1 MSSQTPL
8 RNQLT
13 TCKQCSQVWDRLM
26 DPFIHCLRCC
36 TDVPR
41 GGYGPHLKFCR
52 PADMKKSGQEPNQT
66 GFMRNGGPLKG
77 GNW

>member
-1 MSSQTPL
+1 
-8 RNQLT
+8 
-13 TCKQCSQVWDRLM
+13 M
-26 DPFIHCLRCC
+26 DPFTHCLRCC

-41 GGYGPHLKFCR
+41 GGYGAHLKFCR
-52 PADMKKSGQEPNQT
+52 PTDMKKNGQEPNQT